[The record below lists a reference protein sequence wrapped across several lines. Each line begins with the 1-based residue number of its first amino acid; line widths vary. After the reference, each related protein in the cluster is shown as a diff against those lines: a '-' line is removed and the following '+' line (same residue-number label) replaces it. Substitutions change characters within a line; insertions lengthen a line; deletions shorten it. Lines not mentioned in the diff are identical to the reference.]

1 MILGVSP
8 DSVESHAAWRAK
20 LKIPHP
26 LLADVD
32 HTVADAYGVWVQ
44 KTSASTGK
52 TFWGVART
60 TFLIDEAGRVLKVF
74 PKVQV
79 QGHSQEVL
87 EALRTSSPPAQ
98 SPG

>member
-1 MILGVSP
+1 MSP
-8 DSVESHAAWRAK
+8 DSVESHTKWKEK
-20 LKIPHP
+20 LKIPYS

-32 HTVADAYGVWVQ
+32 HTVANAYGVWVE
-44 KTSASTGK
+44 KTMSGR

-60 TFLIDEAGRVLKVF
+60 TFLIDEQGKVATVF

-87 EALRTSSPPAQ
+87 EALKTSSPPGR
-98 SPG
+98 SPE